1 MYIREAG
8 GIDRTELTHRDD
20 MREARRSKVAKTLLL
35 DPTSLVPN
43 STDFVP

>member
-8 GIDRTELTHRDD
+8 SIDRTELTHRDD
-20 MREARRSKVAKTLLL
+20 MREARRSEIAKTLLL
-35 DPTSLVPN
+35 DPMSLVPN